1 MQRHK
6 ENRRRNYFID
16 RSFQSKFIIKF
27 CLIVIAASLVTG
39 ALTYYF
45 NTGTTTVAFENLKVV
60 VKSTA
65 DFILPTIFFI
75 IIIVT
80 VLVGIAAIIVTL
92 FTSHKIAGPLYRLKA
107 ELEKMKSGN
116 FSSPIYVRTGDQL
129 QKIVSEFDG
138 MRTGLKNSFSTLKE
152 NWDSLKADLQKLKGE
167 IKDEEGKKSIENNI
181 AKIDS
186 ELARFKTD

>member
-1 MQRHK
+1 MQGYK
-6 ENRRRNYFID
+6 ENKRRNYFID

-27 CLIVIAASLVTG
+27 CLIVIAASLMTG
-39 ALTYYF
+39 VLTYYF

-80 VLVGIAAIIVTL
+80 VFVGIATIIVTL
-92 FTSHKIAGPLYRLKA
+92 LTSHKIAGPLYRLKA

-116 FSSPIYVRTGDQL
+116 FSSPVRIRTKDQL
-129 QKIVSEFDG
+129 QRIASEFDEL
-138 MRTGLKNSFSTLKE
+138 RIELKDAFGALKE
-152 NWDSLKADLQKLKGE
+152 NWVLLKEYLQKSKEG
-167 IKDEEGKKSIENNI
+167 IKDEKEKKDIENNI
-181 AKIDS
+181 ERINS